1 MTETKKDGYMSES
14 KEEIGMPKKHC
25 SSCGKNR
32 SFVKCE
38 DVIGDPSGVEGVNW
52 YACPDLVCENC
63 GEEVESD

>member
-1 MTETKKDGYMSES
+1 
-14 KEEIGMPKKHC
+14 MPKKHC
-25 SSCGKNR
+25 SSCGKNQ

-63 GEEVESD
+63 GEEE